1 MDAPLRVQLGEG
13 RKLLI
18 GGSGSA
24 AGLAEVSFGGRVV
37 EVGAEAFEKGLA
49 SLGDLFRMLDG
60 AVAALPKRP
69 ESIEMAFKA
78 KLTGECDLW
87 VVSGEGE
94 AEFTVKVTW
103 GGK

>member
-1 MDAPLRVQLGEG
+1 MDAPVQVQLAEG

-18 GGSGSA
+18 GGNGSA
-24 AGLAEVSFGGRVV
+24 AGLAEVSVGSRVV
-37 EVGAEAFEKGLA
+37 EAGVDAFQKGLSTLA
-49 SLGDLFRMLDG
+49 DLFRMLDA
-60 AVAALPKRP
+60 AVEAIPKRP
-69 ESIEMAFKA
+69 DSIEMEFKA